1 MNFKILVLFTLLISG
16 TKVFSQNGSIKG
28 QVGDGT
34 TNELIPGVKVTVDGI
49 QKGAMTDLDG
59 VFFLGNLTPGTY
71 SITISYPTYKT
82 KSISDILVAS
92 GDTATLRVV
101 LEKEV
106 KEVGTITVKG
116 TVSKETNE
124 NIIKMQRNSATVVD
138 GISQESIKKS
148 PDSKASDVLKRV
160 SGASVQDNK
169 FVVVRGLSDRYNF
182 ALINGASLPSSESDR
197 KAFSFDIFPSNMLD
211 NLVIIK
217 TATPDLPGEFAGG
230 VIDINTTEAKAK
242 NFHHIQLGG
251 GFNTLTTFKN
261 FRSSQGSNLDFIG
274 LGAAD
279 RAIPT
284 DVPETETFAEM
295 TKDDKARLAEKMNFD
310 WSAKN
315 GKALPNGSLQYTLGH
330 NFKIKERNLG
340 LVFAYSYQNNNS
352 ANLIT
357 RREFEEQATGVI
369 QKMELKDSVFSQNI
383 MNSAMLNLSFKFN
396 EKNKISYKNMYSIT
410 SEDKVNIRR
419 GVREMDNDPHQWER
433 STNIWYTQN
442 NLYSSQLIGNHEL
455 KKGKLNWN
463 TGFSSV
469 QRDIPNLRR
478 VVYRKYSLEEN
489 DTNERYVAVI
499 QNNGTIPT
507 AAGNMFWSSSAERI
521 LSTKYDYALPVNFGK
536 LKNEFKIGGM
546 HQYRDR
552 DFVSRNFGF
561 SQYKPTG
568 SSFNSQLLLLPED
581 EIFAPENL
589 GLLDNGQGGFKLEEA
604 SSVDDSYQAEAFLH
618 AGFLMIDSKIGEKEK
633 FRIVGGARLESYN
646 QRFHYV
652 EFGSNLERNIDT
664 TVNDI
669 LPSIN
674 LIYSINPK
682 MNVRASYYKTVSR
695 PEFRELAPFAFYNF
709 VQDNILS
716 GNPNLQRALI
726 DNYDVRFELF
736 PGAGQVFSISGFY
749 KSFINPIELINRTGT
764 SGAPELYYSNV
775 PKVTNFGAE
784 MEYRLKLGFI
794 NKAKDSTFLDGTTF
808 YTNLSLIKSR
818 VDLSD
823 FAGAG
828 EERPL
833 QGQSPYIVNA
843 GLMYN
848 SFKGD
853 WSASVSYNV
862 VGQRIYIVGNV
873 QEPSVWENGRHVL
886 DFQISKTIK
895 EKLEIK
901 LNVKDILAQE
911 LVYFQDLNGNL
922 KYDEETDNNWQNV
935 TFGQTVSLSLKYNF

>member
-1 MNFKILVLFTLLISG
+1 MTFKILPLLVLLSSG
-16 TKVFSQNGSIKG
+16 LQAFSQNGFIKG
-28 QVGDGT
+28 QVGDAT
-34 TNELIPGVKVTVDGI
+34 TNELIPGVKITVDGL

-59 VFFLGNLTPGTY
+59 VFMLGNLAPGTY
-71 SITISYPTYKT
+71 AITVTYPTYQT
-82 KSISDILVAS
+82 KKITDILVAS
-92 GDTATLRVV
+92 NDTSIVRIA

-106 KEVGTITVKG
+106 KEVGAVTVKG
-116 TVSKETNE
+116 TVNKESNE

-182 ALINGASLPSSESDR
+182 ALINGASLPSTESDR

-217 TATPDLPGEFAGG
+217 TATPELPGEFAGG
-230 VIDINTTEAKAK
+230 VIDINTTESKAK
-242 NFHHIQLGG
+242 NFHNIQIGG

-261 FRSSQGSNLDFIG
+261 FSSSEGSGLDFLG
-274 LGAAD
+274 LGAGG
-279 RAIPT
+279 RAIPS
-284 DVPETETFAEM
+284 DIPATETFASL
-295 TKDDKARLAEKMNFD
+295 TKDDKAILAEKMNFG
-310 WSAKN
+310 WAAKN
-315 GKALPNGSLQYTLGH
+315 GKALPNGSLQYTLGR
-330 NFKIKERNLG
+330 NIKIKEKSLG

-357 RREFEEQATGVI
+357 RREFEEQSTGVI
-369 QKMELKDSVFSQNI
+369 LKMELEDSVFSKNI
-383 MNSAMLNLSFKFN
+383 MNSAMLNLNFKFN
-396 EKNKISYKNMYSIT
+396 DKNKISFKNMYSIT

-419 GVREMDNDPHQWER
+419 GVRELDNDPHQWER

-442 NLYSSQLIGNHEL
+442 SLYTSQLIGNHEL
-455 KKGKLNWN
+455 KKGKFNWN
-463 TGFSSV
+463 TGFSTV

-478 VVYRKYSLEEN
+478 VVYRKYSLEE
-489 DTNERYVAVI
+489 DDPNERYVAVV

-507 AAGNMFWSSSAERI
+507 AAGNMFWSTSDERI
-521 LSTKYDYALPVNFGK
+521 VSAKYDYALPVNFGK

-568 SSFNSQLLLLPED
+568 SSFNSELLLLPED
-581 EIFAPENL
+581 QIFAPENL
-589 GLLDNGQGGFKLEEA
+589 GLLDNGLGGFKLEEA
-604 SSVDDSYQAEAFLH
+604 SSVDDSYQAEAFLN

-633 FRIVGGARLESYN
+633 IRIVGGARFESYN
-646 QRFHYV
+646 QRFQYV

-669 LPSIN
+669 LPSVNVIYAIN
-674 LIYSINPK
+674 NK
-682 MNVRASYYKTVSR
+682 MNLRASYYKTVSR

-709 VQDNILS
+709 IQDNILS

-726 DNYDVRFELF
+726 DNFDVRFELF

-749 KSFINPIELINRTGT
+749 KSFTNPIELINRTGT

-784 MEYRLKLGFI
+784 LEYRLKLGFI

-808 YTNLSLIKSR
+808 YTNLSLIRSR

-823 FAGAG
+823 FAGSG
-828 EERPL
+828 DERPL

-848 SFKGD
+848 SFKSD
-853 WSASVSYNV
+853 WSASISYNV
-862 VGQRIYIVGNV
+862 VGQRIYIVGNI
-873 QEPSVWENGRHVL
+873 QEPSVWENGRHVV
-886 DFQISKTIK
+886 DIQISKIIK

-911 LVYFQDLNGNL
+911 LTYFQDLNGNL
-922 KYDEETDNNWQNV
+922 KYDEGTDNNWQNI